1 MYEGKTSGELFKKKK
16 KNSTEPETVW
26 IDQKWL
32 RESGTELPGILADL

>member
-1 MYEGKTSGELFKKKK
+1 MKVKPLGNCLKKEK

-32 RESGTELPGILADL
+32 GESGTELPGILANL